1 MVATFGPA
9 KYLVETDDTI
19 GPRTPM
25 HRPNVGMKS
34 ASRNVAGMKV
44 SANRML
50 IPAAVPTKVAVTVC
64 RYPKRSESKPLPITL
79 RVDEEGDQL
88 HDHGEH
94 CGGGAEEHLAKTP
107 VKR

>member
-9 KYLVETDDTI
+9 KYLVETEDTI

-25 HRPNVGMKS
+25 HKPNVGTKS

-44 SANRML
+44 STNRRL

-64 RYPKRSESKPLPITL
+64 RYPKRSVSKPLPITL
-79 RVDEEGDQL
+79 SADIM
-88 HDHGEH
+88 
-94 CGGGAEEHLAKTP
+94 P
-107 VKR
+107 SMP